1 VVIELG
7 PLPFSEKK
15 IASNH
20 YVRKFL
26 ASSAEKMVWH
36 QDPEDRTIKL
46 LAGSGWLLQMD
57 NELPIK
63 LVRGESYNIPQFI
76 WHRLIATSGAT
87 DIEIEVIKKPA

>member
-1 VVIELG
+1 MELG
-7 PLPFSEKK
+7 PLPFSKKK
-15 IASNH
+15 IAPNH
-20 YVRKFL
+20 FIRKFL

-63 LVRGESYNIPQFI
+63 LVRGEFYNIPQFV